1 MERRAGSNGEKRFIE
16 GDKQTAI
23 LRKRIY
29 LEVEK
34 NHRNNKIWI
43 VQSIH
48 ITIQFKSYE
57 PETVNKLC
65 LFIIGD

>member
-23 LRKRIY
+23 LRIRIY

-34 NHRNNKIWI
+34 IHRNNKIWI

-48 ITIQFKSYE
+48 ITNQFKSYE
-57 PETVNKLC
+57 PETINMLYCFHKR
-65 LFIIGD
+65 